1 MRNIEALITEIQRVL
16 DDVEKFPRGQVA
28 RLADWYS
35 SEVNAFNQRVIE
47 ALDSE
52 QAETAASDD
61 YLLQQDQPLIPL
73 FSILKFDRLK
83 KWRKLVAQ
91 YDLPALEEL
100 DVERWETWR
109 QLDAHGDRLTLL
121 LDQYQ
126 LVILSKAPAFA
137 RHSILRRLS
146 HLDETSWRPELKN
159 FEKYRFEELDRQLD
173 QAETDF
179 DKSSMDKAIK
189 EFRSIPWLSKIPEP
203 LSKKVAEKESAGYGG
218 RVEYQLGQLAKEML
232 LHFEARDWEKA
243 NRLKNEWK
251 RLYALAE
258 NSAKQKM
265 AQEME
270 DVLDWADETK
280 AAQSKAK
287 SSTAKSSTAKSSRRT
302 AWMLTVC
309 AVTILVAAAALGISW
324 LL

>member
-1 MRNIEALITEIQRVL
+1 MRNIEALVTEIQRVL
-16 DDVEKFPRGQVA
+16 DDFGNFPRGQVA

-35 SEVNAFNQRVIE
+35 SEVEAFNQQVIE
-47 ALDSE
+47 ALESVQPE
-52 QAETAASDD
+52 AATSLDCFPK
-61 YLLQQDQPLIPL
+61 QKQPLLDL
-73 FSILKFDRLK
+73 FSLLKFDRLK
-83 KWRKLVAQ
+83 KWKKLVAR

-100 DVERWETWR
+100 DIESWEAWR

-146 HLDETSWRPELKN
+146 QLDEARWRPELEN

-179 DKSSMDKAIK
+179 DKSSLDKTIE
-189 EFRSIPWLSKIPEP
+189 EFRSIPWLSKIPGP
-203 LSKKVAEKESAGYGG
+203 LSEKVEEKESAGYGG

-232 LHFEARDWEKA
+232 KHFEARDWEKA
-243 NRLKNEWK
+243 NQLKNEWN

-258 NSAKQKM
+258 HSAKEKM
-265 AQEME
+265 ALEME
-270 DVLDWADETK
+270 DVLDWADETE
-280 AAQSKAK
+280 AVTC
-287 SSTAKSSTAKSSRRT
+287 TAESSRRT
-302 AWMLTVC
+302 AWMLAVC
-309 AVTILVAAAALGISW
+309 AVTVLLAAAALSISW